1 MGMDADRMDIQAR
14 LSRLEAAL
22 GALQAQ
28 CDSHA
33 GGDPL
38 GSSPESYLSVREAAA
53 LFRVRRET
61 VYRWLSRHNLPQV
74 RCGRLVLI
82 PRAALR
88 GLVAR
93 IPGVAD
99 NAVGRVLAEEL
110 GIAPWAE
117 GRGPNGARLGAGK
130 PKGAQDGEEGERES

>member
-1 MGMDADRMDIQAR
+1 MDIHAR
-14 LSRLEAAL
+14 LARLEAAL
-22 GALQAQ
+22 GALRAR
-28 CDSHA
+28 CDA
-33 GGDPL
+33 LAPGGDPL
-38 GSSPESYLSVREAAA
+38 GASPESYLSVREAAA

-61 VYRWLSRHNLPQV
+61 VYRWLSRHDLPRV

-93 IPGVAD
+93 VPGVAD

-117 GRGPNGARLGAGK
+117 GRGPNGARPGAGK
-130 PKGAQDGEEGERES
+130 PNGEQDGEESERES

>member
-1 MGMDADRMDIQAR
+1 MDIHAR
-14 LSRLEAAL
+14 LARLEAAL
-22 GALQAQ
+22 GALRAR
-28 CDSHA
+28 CDA
-33 GGDPL
+33 LAPGGDPL
-38 GSSPESYLSVREAAA
+38 GADPDSYLSVREAAA

-61 VYRWLSRHNLPQV
+61 VYRWLSRHNLPRV

-88 GLVAR
+88 GLVACV
-93 IPGVAD
+93 PGVAD

-117 GRGPNGARLGAGK
+117 GRGPNGAHPGAGK
-130 PKGAQDGEEGERES
+130 PIGKGGQDGAEAERES

>member
-1 MGMDADRMDIQAR
+1 MQNEWISTRA
-14 LSRLEAAL
+14 SRGWRRPWGRSGRAATPSHP
-22 GALQAQ
+22 GATR
-28 CDSHA
+28 S
-33 GGDPL
+33 GP
-38 GSSPESYLSVREAAA
+38 SPTATSRCEAAA

-61 VYRWLSRHNLPQV
+61 VYRWLSRHDLPRV

-93 IPGVAD
+93 VPGVAD
-99 NAVGRVLAEEL
+99 NAVGRELAGEL

-117 GRGPNGARLGAGK
+117 GRGLNGANPGAGK
-130 PKGAQDGEEGERES
+130 PIGKGGQDGAEAERES